1 MPQTA
6 TTTSGTVQGTRDCLG
21 AAVRSG
27 VKPGDPGIR
36 LTQLRNDPVNTL
48 DAAKARGNQYVID
61 L

>member
-6 TTTSGTVQGTRDCLG
+6 TTTSGIVQGTCDSLG

-27 VKPGDPGIR
+27 VKPGDHGIR
-36 LTQLRNDPVNTL
+36 LTQLRNHPDNAL
-48 DAAKARGNQYVID
+48 DAAKARGNLYIVD